1 MNKEEISIVQL
12 KRYDGKHSTITNL
25 YFKEE
30 TSAKQFLKEKGYKE
44 DDIFEWKLDYFSTAK
59 IVQTELH

>member
-1 MNKEEISIVQL
+1 MSKEEISIVRL
-12 KRYDGKHSTITNL
+12 KSYDGKHSTITNL

-44 DDIFEWKLDYFSTAK
+44 DGIFEWKLDYFSTAK
-59 IVQTELH
+59 IVQAELH